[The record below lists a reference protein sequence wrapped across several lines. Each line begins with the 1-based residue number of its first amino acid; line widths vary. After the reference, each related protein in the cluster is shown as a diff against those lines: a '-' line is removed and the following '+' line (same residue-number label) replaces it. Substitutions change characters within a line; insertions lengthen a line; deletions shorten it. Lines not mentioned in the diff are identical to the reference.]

1 MVKDTMNS
9 EFVKVLSQK
18 NFTFAPDPQALMF
31 LLKVYADIDLKISV
45 KSIILL
51 IVNQRMEL
59 GHER

>member
-1 MVKDTMNS
+1 MNS